1 MWMDYCEDLAIS
13 YELLNFL
20 HICLKWHAA
29 EKNQATS
36 QKSLGYL
43 YWLLTQYSTT
53 VLFGQENKNS
63 NFTTSGLISTIIQT
77 SFLIR

>member
-1 MWMDYCEDLAIS
+1 MWMDYCEDLAI
-13 YELLNFL
+13 NF
-20 HICLKWHAA
+20 LKWHAA

-63 NFTTSGLISTIIQT
+63 NFHNFWPDLHNNSDELLNQIS
-77 SFLIR
+77 L